1 MAIGLAQKG
10 VNVEIY
16 EKRESIVPSVGRM
29 TSLYISYRAISA
41 FFSLGIDITSIK
53 GSVGLTSLSFN
64 YFDKNATIPFPSSTG
79 EIIMYTIDRQMLYD
93 HLFAVA

>member
-16 EKRESIVPSVGRM
+16 EKRESIVPSIGRM
-29 TSLYISYRAISA
+29 TSLYISYRALSA

-53 GSVGLTSLSFN
+53 GSVGLTFLSFN
-64 YFDKNATIPFPSSTG
+64 SFDKNLTFPFPSSTG
-79 EIIMYTIDRQMLYD
+79 EIIMYSIDRQMLYE
-93 HLFAVA
+93 HLLSVA